1 MSEDAFDFVE
11 MRFRSWKR
19 IYQDGFH
26 RDSSFI
32 AVNNTYVTALQ
43 KIQEIFIE

>member
-1 MSEDAFDFVE
+1 MSEDALDFME
-11 MRFRSWKR
+11 IRFRSWKR
-19 IYQDGFH
+19 IYQDVFH

-43 KIQEIFIE
+43 KNQEIFIE